1 MVKMSLLVIHLNWKR
16 VTVEHRSQTLNAYGP
31 GMFLNLVKCSG
42 SAPLWKLHYS
52 TVIFQVCNYCHSKF
66 LNTMCET
73 DIGIGLLVYG
83 LCSRILSIT
92 LTFLKHSFSLSYQVN
107 LNSSWFHSS
116 CQCVVCNIYSGVSRK
131 SECA

>member
-1 MVKMSLLVIHLNWKR
+1 MKISLLVIHLNWKR
-16 VTVEHRSQTLNAYGP
+16 ITVEHRSQILNAYGP
-31 GMFLNLVKCSG
+31 GMLLDLVKCSG
-42 SAPLWKLHYS
+42 NAPLWKLRYS
-52 TVIFQVCNYCHSKF
+52 CRDFQVCNYSNSKF

-73 DIGIGLLVYG
+73 DIGVGLLVIG

-107 LNSSWFHSS
+107 VNSSWFHSS
-116 CQCVVCNIYSGVSRK
+116 CQCVVCNIYSGVSWK